1 MEPEIKTDSAID
13 RFQRNAEIQRILDLS
28 LDYIA
33 IVDVHFKRKFVSSSA
48 LELFG
53 YTKEEMLRFPFMT
66 IVLEEDRKETLET
79 IASIPVV
86 KRLNNYE
93 NRIVRKDGV
102 VVHMSWNFSY
112 DEGTKEVF
120 MIGRDITERKK
131 ADEIIRNSE
140 KHYQSLIKNLK
151 IGVLKQEKDS
161 RITVSNDA
169 ALEMLGLTEDQLL
182 GKTSFDPDW
191 NVIHSDG
198 TDFPGSEHP
207 VPVAIATQRPVR
219 DVVMGVYRPK
229 TKDRS
234 WLLVNAEP
242 QFDLDGEFDHVIC
255 TFTDI
260 TNERRSLV
268 QKQEALIGI
277 LDNTEAFFATFDLN
291 FKFTF
296 MNRAMRKA
304 LGVSDTVDVN
314 TISIADIPVLDARFS
329 LEERLKILLAE
340 GSWAGSNRIKTHDG
354 KEITIW
360 LVLLMHRNE
369 NGVPTHI
376 SVSAIDISDSEALK
390 EERNL
395 NNIQNE
401 FVNMVSHEFRT
412 PLTIFRTSI
421 ELFQLYLQQLDIT
434 LPEKLGQRL
443 EIMDKEIDRLIN
455 VIADLITIGKVNS
468 GSLRVN
474 KQNASILTLIQQ
486 CIDRNRL
493 TQQDD
498 RVIRLT
504 SRGTERDVM
513 IDVFLMTHV
522 MDNMI
527 SNAIK
532 YSPGA
537 PAPEI
542 EVLFEKHHFEILVR
556 DYGMGIGAADQEKVF
571 TSFFRGANAE
581 TVPGTGL
588 GLVIVKK
595 IIDLHGGK
603 LSLRSEPGKQTEFS
617 IWLYY

>member
-1 MEPEIKTDSAID
+1 MQLLEL
-13 RFQRNAEIQRILDLS
+13 NRILDLS
-28 LDYIA
+28 SDIIA
-33 IVDVHFKRKFVSSSA
+33 IVTPQGERRSVNKAAADLLGYTQQELIGGSIFDIVHEADKEVTKEAFFAVPTAKRKNGF
-48 LELFG
+48 
-53 YTKEEMLRFPFMT
+53 
-66 IVLEEDRKETLET
+66 
-79 IASIPVV
+79 
-86 KRLNNYE
+86 E
-93 NRIVRKDGV
+93 NRILRRDGTQV
-102 VVHMSWNFSY
+102 SMVWDYVWDDQTCVIY
-112 DEGTKEVF
+112 A
-120 MIGRDITERKK
+120 IGKDITEQKK
-131 ADEIIRNSE
+131 QEEQLRNNE

-161 RITVSNDA
+161 RISVSNDA

-207 VPVAIATQRPVR
+207 VPVAIATQKPVR

-242 QFDLDGEFDHVIC
+242 QFDLAGEFDHVIC

-268 QKQEALIGI
+268 QKQEALIDI

-291 FKFTF
+291 FRFTF

-304 LGVSDTVDVN
+304 LGVHDTTDVN

-329 LEERLKILLAE
+329 LEERLKILLAD
-340 GSWAGSNRIKTHDG
+340 GSWSGSNRIKTHDG

-369 NGVPTHI
+369 SGVPTHI

-395 NNIQNE
+395 NKIQTE

-421 ELFQLYLQQLDIT
+421 ELFQLYLQQLQIT

-468 GSLRVN
+468 GSIRVN
-474 KQNASILTLIQQ
+474 KQNESILTLIQQ
-486 CIDRNRL
+486 CIDRNHL
-493 TQQDD
+493 TQQDN

-504 SRGTERDVM
+504 SRGTERNVM
-513 IDVFLMTHV
+513 IDAFLMTHV

-556 DYGMGIGAADQEKVF
+556 DYGMGLTPADQEKVF
-571 TSFFRGANAE
+571 TSFFRGTNAE
-581 TVPGTGL
+581 HIPGTGL
-588 GLVIVKK
+588 GLVIIKK
-595 IIDLHGGK
+595 FIDLHGGK
-603 LSLRSEPGKQTEFS
+603 LSLQSEPGKQTEFR
-617 IWLYY
+617 IRLYY

>member
-1 MEPEIKTDSAID
+1 MKQQQQGSAD
-13 RFQRNAEIQRILDLS
+13 NMQLLELNRILDLS
-28 LDYIA
+28 SDIIA
-33 IVDVHFKRKFVSSSA
+33 IVTPQGERRSVNKAAADLLGYTQQELIGGSIFDIVYEADREATKEAFFAVPTAKRKNGF
-48 LELFG
+48 
-53 YTKEEMLRFPFMT
+53 
-66 IVLEEDRKETLET
+66 
-79 IASIPVV
+79 
-86 KRLNNYE
+86 E
-93 NRIVRKDGV
+93 NRILRRDGTQV
-102 VVHMSWNFSY
+102 SMVWDYVWDDQTSVIY
-112 DEGTKEVF
+112 A
-120 MIGRDITERKK
+120 IGKDITEQKK
-131 ADEIIRNSE
+131 QEEQLRNNE

-161 RITVSNDA
+161 RISVSNDA

-207 VPVAIATQRPVR
+207 VPVAIATQKPVR

-242 QFDLDGEFDHVIC
+242 QFDLAGEFDHVIC

-268 QKQEALIGI
+268 QKQEALIDI

-291 FKFTF
+291 FRFTF

-304 LGVSDTVDVN
+304 LGVHDTKDVN
-314 TISIADIPVLDARFS
+314 TISIADIPILDARYS
-329 LEERLKILLAE
+329 QEERLKILLSE
-340 GSWAGSNRIKTHDG
+340 GSWSGSNRIQTHDG

-369 NGVPTHI
+369 SGIPTHI

-395 NNIQNE
+395 NKIQAE

-421 ELFQLYLQQLDIT
+421 ELFQLYLQQLQIT

-468 GSLRVN
+468 GSIRVN
-474 KQNASILTLIQQ
+474 KQNESILTLIQQ
-486 CIDRNRL
+486 CIDRNHL
-493 TQQDD
+493 TQQDN

-504 SRGTERDVM
+504 SRGTERNVM
-513 IDVFLMTHV
+513 IDAFLMTHV

-556 DYGMGIGAADQEKVF
+556 DYGMGLTPADQEKVF
-571 TSFFRGANAE
+571 TSFFRGTNAE
-581 TVPGTGL
+581 HIPGTGL
-588 GLVIVKK
+588 GLVIIKK
-595 IIDLHGGK
+595 FIDLHGGK
-603 LSLRSEPGKQTEFS
+603 LSLQSEPGKQTEFR
-617 IWLYY
+617 IRLYY

>member
-1 MEPEIKTDSAID
+1 MQLLEL
-13 RFQRNAEIQRILDLS
+13 NRILDLS
-28 LDYIA
+28 SDIIA
-33 IVDVHFKRKFVSSSA
+33 IVTPQGERRSVNKAAADLLGYTQQELIGGSIFDIVHEADREATKEAFFAVPTAKRKNGF
-48 LELFG
+48 
-53 YTKEEMLRFPFMT
+53 
-66 IVLEEDRKETLET
+66 
-79 IASIPVV
+79 
-86 KRLNNYE
+86 E
-93 NRIVRKDGV
+93 NRILRRDGTQV
-102 VVHMSWNFSY
+102 SMVWDYVWDDLTSVIY
-112 DEGTKEVF
+112 A
-120 MIGRDITERKK
+120 IGKDITEQKK
-131 ADEIIRNSE
+131 QEEQLRNNE

-161 RITVSNDA
+161 RISVSNDA

-207 VPVAIATQRPVR
+207 VPVAIATQKPVR

-242 QFDLDGEFDHVIC
+242 QFDLAGEFDHVIC

-268 QKQEALIGI
+268 QKQEALIDI

-291 FKFTF
+291 FRFTF

-304 LGVSDTVDVN
+304 LGVHDTTDVN
-314 TISIADIPVLDARFS
+314 TISIADIPILDARYS
-329 LEERLKILLAE
+329 QEERLKILLSE
-340 GSWAGSNRIKTHDG
+340 GSWSGSNRIQIHDG

-369 NGVPTHI
+369 SGIPTHI

-395 NNIQNE
+395 NKIQTE

-421 ELFQLYLQQLDIT
+421 ELFQLYLQQLQIT

-474 KQNASILTLIQQ
+474 KQEGSILTLIQQ
-486 CIDRNRL
+486 CIDRNHL
-493 TQQDD
+493 TQQDN

-504 SRGTERDVM
+504 SRGTERNVM
-513 IDVFLMTHV
+513 IDAFLMTHV

-556 DYGMGIGAADQEKVF
+556 DYGMGLTPADQEKVF
-571 TSFFRGANAE
+571 TSFFRGTNAE
-581 TVPGTGL
+581 HIPGTGL
-588 GLVIVKK
+588 GLVIIKK
-595 IIDLHGGK
+595 FIDLHGGK
-603 LSLRSEPGKQTEFS
+603 LSLQSEPGKQTEFR
-617 IWLYY
+617 IRLYY